1 MAGKSSKMIQFVFG
15 LVILSPIGI
24 AAGLIGLGWLWEYLA
39 GCFFS
44 LSYVCGQDKSFKAI
58 VFLGIAFGCIVG
70 IKSLWD
76 KTK

>member
-1 MAGKSSKMIQFVFG
+1 MAGKSSEMIKFVLG
-15 LVILSPIGI
+15 LVVLSPIG
-24 AAGLIGLGWLWEYLA
+24 LISGIIGISWLWEYLA

-58 VFLGIAFGCIVG
+58 VFLAITFGCITA